1 MSAPRLD
8 AANIAGIT
16 SLMNQQNI
24 KQGIDLEKIEKDIMG
39 KKEDKTSR
47 HSENDP
53 VKLYTQEL
61 NQLADELGI
70 ELLDDDV
77 KLTKTGPIGSDNIS
91 NMIKPIYM
99 GTEKYHS
106 KTSNK
111 TSNKSR
117 NKSSNKYRNK
127 SKGSVSGSSVS
138 RSSLSGSS
146 LSGSSGSGSSGS
158 GSSYSGSSYS
168 GSSESGSSESGSSYS
183 GSSDSGSSYS
193 GSSYS
198 GSSYSGS
205 SYSGSSRSGSGSGS
219 SRSDSTDDENY
230 KKSKKHGK
238 HGNHGKH
245 GKHGNHSNMLSVIPE
260 ERKHINY
267 VVGNIRNE
275 TETAIGEE
283 KERLRDNKASKL
295 EQIGQLRMALEDE
308 GIDCTSV
315 TKPSMDSSIDE
326 IDGVLNILRL
336 KNDRNRYSTLAEE
349 IILGVA
355 EGIETVFNGT
365 RRIPILG
372 WRPDYT
378 GYHNTVNV
386 KLHRMRFETSQVVG
400 SIIEKRKIS
409 PTARIA
415 LELLP
420 SFLLYPRQ
428 QKIQKESSKSLY
440 DGYSSNKITDARSAY
455 NSIRTADEKKSLYDA
470 LEI

>member
-1 MSAPRLD
+1 MSTAPRLD

-91 NMIKPIYM
+91 NMIKPLYM
-99 GTEKYHS
+99 GNDKYHS
-106 KTSNK
+106 KTSNH
-111 TSNKSR
+111 
-117 NKSSNKYRNK
+117 KSSKHK
-127 SKGSVSGSSVS
+127 SSKHKSSS
-138 RSSLSGSS
+138 RSSNSN
-146 LSGSSGSGSSGS
+146 S
-158 GSSYSGSSYS
+158 GSSYSD
-168 GSSESGSSESGSSYS
+168 SESGSSESGSSYS
-183 GSSDSGSSYS
+183 DSE
-193 GSSYS
+193 
-198 GSSYSGS
+198 YSGS
-205 SYSGSSRSGSGSGS
+205 SYSGSSRSGSSRSGSSRSGSSRSGSSRSGSSRSGSSRSGS
-219 SRSDSTDDENY
+219 SRSDSTDSEH
-230 KKSKKHGK
+230 SRKHGK
-238 HGNHGKH
+238 HGKRDRHGKRE
-245 GKHGNHSNMLSVIPE
+245 KYSNVLTAIPE
-260 ERKHINY
+260 ERKNINY
-267 VVGNIRNE
+267 IVGNIRNE

-315 TKPSMDSSIDE
+315 TKPNMDSSIDE

-440 DGYSSNKITDARSAY
+440 DGYASNNKITDARSAY